1 MHDLIKMQVKDAYT
15 LKFYENNS
23 SRLPKWCNTGDNVNK
38 LPYCQILGKYRM
50 ELPDYNTIPPYQH
63 MNERCPSLP
72 TEYFRPKNC

>member
-1 MHDLIKMQVKDAYT
+1 MQIKDAYT
-15 LKFYENNS
+15 LNFYENNS
-23 SRLPKWCNTGDNVNK
+23 SRLPKWCNSGDNVK

-50 ELPDYNTIPPYQH
+50 DLHGYNSIDPYEH